1 MSIFKTPYQTTVG
14 KNSVVSKVDLALKET
29 LVLSD
34 FVNDKSQEQPYL
46 KMIAGVESSEK
57 NVPAFVHPIEVTS
70 VDGNKYLCMDMRP
83 FVRVDNGR
91 SGEDSIIVRNTSEYK
106 LAEARMIMTKSWIVN
121 GPQSISGLSMLPCS
135 VFASWISEGISHRF
149 ALDPLDQLK
158 LSILSAFYYQSLF
171 LPVDEFDNETKEK
184 MNSVCM
190 KVTRAP
196 AKIVYET
203 TDKVNKISSVI
214 EFCDAVKSILQNSRL
229 VDFNAGFLITVLK
242 NSWFGTNAAD
252 IMAVSLEH
260 PPTWVSVIYTAL
272 SERTFRNSNLCR
284 ISERYNKDTSFVKA
298 FVTLAN
304 DVSGKFDD
312 K

>member
-14 KNSVVSKVDLALKET
+14 KNSIVSKVDLALKET
-29 LVLSD
+29 LVLTD
-34 FVNDKSQEQPYL
+34 IVNDKSQDQPYL
-46 KMIAGVESSEK
+46 KMIAGVEGSEK
-57 NVPAFVHPIEVTS
+57 NIPAFVHPFEVSS
-70 VDGNKYLCMDMRP
+70 VDGNTYLCMDMRP
-83 FVRVDNGR
+83 FVRVDNNKIGD
-91 SGEDSIIVRNTSEYK
+91 ESIIIRNGSEYK
-106 LAEARMIMTKSWIVN
+106 LAEARLIMNKSWIIN
-121 GPQSISGLSMLPCS
+121 GPQSISGLSMMPCS
-135 VFASWISEGISHRF
+135 VFASWVSEGISHRF

-158 LSILSAFYYQSLF
+158 LSILASFYYQSLF
-171 LPVDEFDNETKEK
+171 LTSEEFDSETKEK

-203 TDKVNKISSVI
+203 TDRVSKLSNIVD
-214 EFCDAVKSILQNSRL
+214 FCEAVKTILQNSRL

-298 FVTLAN
+298 FVQLAN
-304 DVSGKFDD
+304 DVTGKFDD